1 MRLGT
6 ASGELGLE
14 AVERMADLAVNTP
27 DHGWIRGSDW
37 KILLTSGDRA
47 MLFGKVRT
55 ELVPRLD
62 TGEAWGDER
71 DGDDDPVDDAL
82 FGYQMAFEDEGDL
95 ETAQAFEAARDAY
108 AQLPIKAREDYP
120 EPRSGARAPLAST
133 KLAPAPNMSRS
144 IFDDIDAE

>member
-1 MRLGT
+1 
-6 ASGELGLE
+6 
-14 AVERMADLAVNTP
+14 MADLAVNTP

-120 EPRSGARAPLAST
+120 ERVSFITVVNRSAVLSVWEAAARRAVLRTARH
-133 KLAPAPNMSRS
+133 AWG
-144 IFDDIDAE
+144 